1 MFERFTQR
9 ARQVMV
15 LAQRE
20 ATEMHHGFI
29 GTEHLLL
36 GLVAEGEG
44 IGAKALEASGIT
56 TEKVRATVKGLIGDL
71 PTTDVKSGS
80 PPFTPRSKKVLEL
93 SLREALQMGHN
104 YIGTEHILLAV
115 IREGEGVGAK
125 ALVELGASL
134 ADVRQKVIELLAGH
148 TPTRPPLSPAADAAL
163 KKAGDRGPIDTGT
176 LLDAIV
182 ADVSSRASKALASV
196 GLSLEQ
202 IAAAIG
208 ATPVE
213 GTSDDP
219 QAARVEITIGE
230 WSQVI
235 NDSEIAGMLS
245 SLTVDE
251 LRDALRKRLRDNPGA

>member
-9 ARQVMV
+9 ARHAMA

-20 ATEMHHGFI
+20 ATDLHHG
-29 GTEHLLL
+29 
-36 GLVAEGEG
+36 LVGDMP
-44 IGAKALEASGIT
+44 T
-56 TEKVRATVKGLIGDL
+56 TEVKG
-71 PTTDVKSGS
+71 T

-93 SLREALQMGHN
+93 SLREALKLGHN
-104 YIGTEHILLAV
+104 YIGTEHILLG
-115 IREGEGVGAK
+115 IIQEREGVGAK
-125 ALVELGASL
+125 ALTELGASL
-134 ADVRQKVIELLAGH
+134 PDIRHKVVDLLAGYTGDPTSRT
-148 TPTRPPLSPAADAAL
+148 TPQPAQSPAVDAAI
-163 KKAGDRGPIDTGT
+163 KKASAKGVVDTGT

-182 ADVSSRASKALASV
+182 ADVASRASKALASM
-196 GLSLEQ
+196 GLSFEQ
-202 IAAAIG
+202 LTAAIE

-219 QAARVEITIGE
+219 RATRVEITIGE

-235 NDSEIAGMLS
+235 DDPEIAGMLS